1 MKDYYELLGVPR
13 GANDDELKKA
23 FRKLAHQYHPDKQ
36 GGDEKKFKEINE
48 AYQVLSDTEKRRV
61 YDQVG
66 HAAYKQGASSGSPSW
81 GGAGFGTGG
90 VEFDM
95 GDIGDI
101 FGDFFG
107 FGGSGK
113 RRGGSRQKRGKD
125 IAMDMTLEFREA
137 VFGTEKEVKLYKTS
151 MCSRCHGNCAE
162 PGTKIS
168 QCGTCKGSG
177 QVTSVQR
184 TFLGNIQTA
193 TTCPQC
199 HGAGS
204 HIEKKCSECSG
215 AGIVKKEER
224 LSVKIPAGINDNETI
239 RLSGQGEAGLQGAP
253 AGDLYITMRVRQDKK
268 FQRHGSDLILTVPIH
283 FTQAVLGD
291 TISIETLDGK
301 VDLRIPPGTQVG
313 TILRMQG
320 LGVPH
325 LQKSGRGSILV
336 TVDIQTP
343 KNLSRK
349 QRDLLE
355 QLKKEGV

>member
-1 MKDYYELLGVPR
+1 MKDYYELLGVSR
-13 GANDDELKKA
+13 GANEDELKKA

-48 AYQVLSDTEKRRV
+48 AYQVLSDSEKRRI

-66 HAAYKQGASSGSPSW
+66 HAAYKQGASGGGPSYA
-81 GGAGFGTGG
+81 GGFGGNG

-107 FGGSGK
+107 FGGGGK
-113 RRGGSRQKRGKD
+113 RSRGSRQKRGKD
-125 IAMDMTLEFREA
+125 IAMDMTLDFREA
-137 VFGTEKEVKLYKTS
+137 VFGVEKEVKLYKTS
-151 MCSRCHGNCAE
+151 VCARCHGNCAE

-168 QCGTCKGSG
+168 TCGQCKGSG
-177 QVTSVQR
+177 QIASVQR

-193 TTCPQC
+193 ITCPQC
-199 HGAGS
+199 HGNGS
-204 HIEKKCSECSG
+204 HIEKKCSECG
-215 AGIVKKEER
+215 GQGITKKEEK
-224 LSVKIPAGINDNETI
+224 LSVKIPAGINENETI
-239 RLSGQGEAGLQGAP
+239 RLTGQGEAGLHGAP
-253 AGDLYITMRVRQDKK
+253 SGDLYMTMRVRQDKR
-268 FQRHGSDLILTVPIH
+268 FVRQGSDVLLRLPIH

-291 TISIETLDGK
+291 TISLETLDGK
-301 VDLRIPPGTQVG
+301 ADLRIPQGTQSG
-313 TILRMQG
+313 TVFRMQG
-320 LGVPH
+320 MGAPY

-349 QRDLLE
+349 QRELLE

>member
-1 MKDYYELLGVPR
+1 MKDYYELLGVSR
-13 GANDDELKKA
+13 GANEDELKKA

-66 HAAYKQGASSGSPSW
+66 HSAYKQGASGGGPSW
-81 GGAGFGTGG
+81 GGGGGGNG

-107 FGGSGK
+107 FGGGGK

-125 IAMDMTLEFREA
+125 IAMDMTLDFREA
-137 VFGTEKEVKLYKTS
+137 VFGVEKEVKLYKTS
-151 MCSRCHGNCAE
+151 TCAKCHGNGAE

-168 QCGTCKGSG
+168 TCTQCKGNG
-177 QVTSVQR
+177 QIASVQR

-193 TTCPQC
+193 VTCPQC
-199 HGAGS
+199 QGTGS
-204 HIEKKCSECSG
+204 HIEKKCGECSG
-215 AGIVKKEER
+215 HGITKKEEK
-224 LSVKIPAGINDNETI
+224 LSVKIPAGINENETI
-239 RLSGQGEAGLQGAP
+239 RLTGQGEAGLHGAP

-268 FQRHGSDLILTVPIH
+268 FQRQGSDVLLTIPIH
-283 FTQAVLGD
+283 FTQATLGD

-301 VDLRIPPGTQVG
+301 ADLRIPQGTRSG
-313 TILRMQG
+313 TVFRMQG
-320 LGVPH
+320 MGVPH
-325 LQKSGRGSILV
+325 LQKSGRGSMLV
-336 TVDIQTP
+336 TMDIQTP

-349 QRDLLE
+349 QRELLE
-355 QLKKEGV
+355 QLKKEGM

>member
-1 MKDYYELLGVPR
+1 MKDYYELLGVSK
-13 GANDDELKKA
+13 GANEDEIKKA

-48 AYQVLSDTEKRRV
+48 AYQVLSDTEKRRM

-66 HAAYKQGASSGSPSW
+66 HSAYKQGASGAGPSW
-81 GGAGFGTGG
+81 GGAGFGNG

-95 GDIGDI
+95 GDLGDV

-107 FGGSGK
+107 FGGGK
-113 RRGGSRQKRGKD
+113 RQGGSRQKRGKD
-125 IAMDMTLEFREA
+125 IAMDMTLDFKEA

-151 MCSRCHGNCAE
+151 TCNKCHGNGAE

-168 QCGTCKGSG
+168 QCGTCKGTG

-199 HGAGS
+199 HGSGS
-204 HIEKKCSECSG
+204 HIEKKCSECG
-215 AGIVKKEER
+215 GQGITKKEEK

-239 RLSGQGEAGLQGAP
+239 RLTGQGEAGVHGAP
-253 AGDLYITMRVRQDKK
+253 AGDLYITMRVRQDKR
-268 FQRHGSDLILTVPIH
+268 FAREGDDLLITIPIL
-283 FTQAVLGD
+283 FTQATLGD
-291 TISIETLDGK
+291 TVSLETLDGK
-301 VDLRIPPGTQVG
+301 TELRIPPGTQSG
-313 TILRMQG
+313 TVLRMQG
-320 LGVPH
+320 MGVPH
-325 LQKSGRGSILV
+325 LRKSGRGSILV
-336 TVDIQTP
+336 ALDIQTP

-349 QRDLLE
+349 QRELLE
-355 QLKKEGV
+355 QLKKEGI

>member
-1 MKDYYELLGVPR
+1 MKDYYDVLGVSR
-13 GANDDELKKA
+13 TANEDEIKKA

-48 AYQVLSDTEKRRV
+48 AYQTLSDTEKRKV

-66 HAAYKQGASSGSPSW
+66 HAAYKQGSSGGGHSW
-81 GGAGFGTGG
+81 GGSGFGNG

-107 FGGSGK
+107 FGGS
-113 RRGGSRQKRGKD
+113 RQREGSRQKRGKD
-125 IAMDMTLEFREA
+125 IAMDMTIEFKEA
-137 VFGTEKEVKLYKTS
+137 VFGAEKEVKLYKTS
-151 MCSRCHGNCAE
+151 MCGTCHGNGAE

-177 QVTSVQR
+177 QIASIQR

-199 HGAGS
+199 HGTGS
-204 HIEKKCSECSG
+204 YIEKKCSEC
-215 AGIVKKEER
+215 AGNGVTKKEER
-224 LSVKIPAGINDNETI
+224 LSAKIPAGINNNETI
-239 RLSGQGEAGLQGAP
+239 RLTGMGEAGAHGAP
-253 AGDLYITMRVRQDKK
+253 AGDLYITMRVRQDKR
-268 FQRHGSDLILTVPIH
+268 FQREGDDILVTLPIR

-291 TISIETLDGK
+291 VISIETLDGK
-301 VDLRIPPGTQVG
+301 ADLRIPPGTQSDAVF
-313 TILRMQG
+313 RMQG

-325 LQKSGRGSILV
+325 LRKSGRGSIVV
-336 TVDIQTP
+336 TVDIHTP

-349 QRDLLE
+349 QRDIIE
-355 QLKKEGV
+355 QLKKEGI

>member
-48 AYQVLSDTEKRRV
+48 AYQVLSDAEKRRV

-66 HAAYKQGASSGSPSW
+66 HSAFKQGASGGGPSW
-81 GGAGFGTGG
+81 GGSGFGGG

-107 FGGSGK
+107 FGGGGK
-113 RRGGSRQKRGKD
+113 KRGGARQKRGKD
-125 IAMDMTLEFREA
+125 IAMDMTLDFREA
-137 VFGTEKEVKLYKTS
+137 VFGVEKEVKLYKTS
-151 MCSRCHGNCAE
+151 TCAKCHGNGAE

-168 QCGTCKGSG
+168 TCSTCKGSG
-177 QVTSVQR
+177 QVASVQR

-193 TTCPQC
+193 ITCPQC
-199 HGAGS
+199 QGTGS
-204 HIEKKCSECSG
+204 HIEKKCSECG
-215 AGIVKKEER
+215 GQGITKKEEK
-224 LSVKIPAGINDNETI
+224 LSVKIPAGINNGETI
-239 RLSGQGEAGLQGAP
+239 RLTGQGEAGLHGAS
-253 AGDLYITMRVRQDKK
+253 AGDLYITIRVRQDKK
-268 FQRHGSDLILTVPIH
+268 FQREGSDVLLAIPIH

-291 TISIETLDGK
+291 TISLETLDGK
-301 VDLRIPPGTQVG
+301 ADLRIPSGTKSG
-313 TILRMQG
+313 TVFRMQG
-320 LGVPH
+320 LGVPY
-325 LQKSGRGSILV
+325 LQKSGRGNMLV
-336 TVDIQTP
+336 TIDIETP

-349 QRDLLE
+349 QRELLE
-355 QLKKEGV
+355 QLKKEGI